1 MVRLIASAHHAKTV
15 TLLPAI
21 GDGEG
26 REGGRTVS
34 HQVKVGN
41 LIVNWARR
49 HTTEPKNVVI
59 CFLLT

>member
-26 REGGRTVS
+26 RENRES
-34 HQVKVGN
+34 PSKSWQFD
-41 LIVNWARR
+41 
-49 HTTEPKNVVI
+49 
-59 CFLLT
+59 C